1 MKEKELLDIIK
12 NFDVR
17 GDIKELNP
25 INNGIINTT
34 YVVKTDD
41 KGNINKYLLQKINTS
56 IFTEPFKLMKNI
68 ENVTKYISLNDS
80 ESKDTI
86 NVIKAKNGLPLY
98 VTSDPFSHKEYYRV
112 YNYIDNTISYNKS
125 EKTEIVYNTGKAFGN
140 FNKLLNEYPI
150 NTLEETI
157 IDFHNTQKRL
167 EKFLYDIENDSFKR
181 VNGVKKEIKEILKRS
196 KICSK
201 ITKELDE
208 RNIPYRVT
216 HNDTKVNNVLMNKV
230 TGDYLAVIDLDTV
243 MPGSLLYDYGDGI
256 RSTSSTAL
264 EDEKDL
270 SKVSIDL
277 KMFENYTDG
286 YMSEMFDCITE
297 NELVLMPE
305 SIRIITL
312 ELAMRFLNDYI
323 NGDVYFKTDY
333 KDHNLDRTRNQ
344 LALVKDIEKKL
355 PYINNYIYSSYQ
367 KYKKNNFTLKKVVKD
382 KIV

>member
-1 MKEKELLDIIK
+1 MIK
-12 NFDVR
+12 KILENYEIP
-17 GDIKELNP
+17 GKLESIKEYN
-25 INNGIINTT
+25 
-34 YVVKTDD
+34 V
-41 KGNINKYLLQKINTS
+41 GNINKTYIIEYDNEGKREKYLVQKINTLVFNNPY
-56 IFTEPFKLMKNI
+56 ILMENI
-68 ENVTKYISLNDS
+68 EKVTTYLKNKMNEYKDNDHKVLNIIKTNKKELLCKIRNDNKDS
-80 ESKDTI
+80 
-86 NVIKAKNGLPLY
+86 
-98 VTSDPFSHKEYYRV
+98 YYRI
-112 YNYIDNTISYNKS
+112 YNFIGNSISYNNS
-125 EKTEIVYNTGKAFGN
+125 TDNRIVYNTGKAFGN

-167 EKFLYDIENDSFKR
+167 EKFLYDIEKDSFKR

-196 KICSK
+196 KICSI

-323 NGDVYFKTDY
+323 NGDAYFKTDY
-333 KDHNLDRTRNQ
+333 KGHNLDRARNQ

>member
-1 MKEKELLDIIK
+1 MIK
-12 NFDVR
+12 KILENYEIP
-17 GDIKELNP
+17 GKLESIKEYN
-25 INNGIINTT
+25 
-34 YVVKTDD
+34 V
-41 KGNINKYLLQKINTS
+41 GNINKTYIIEYDNEGKREKYLVQKINTLVFNNPY
-56 IFTEPFKLMKNI
+56 ILMENI
-68 ENVTKYISLNDS
+68 EKVTTYLKNKMNEYKDNDHKVLNIIKTNKKELLCKIINDNKDS
-80 ESKDTI
+80 
-86 NVIKAKNGLPLY
+86 
-98 VTSDPFSHKEYYRV
+98 YYRI
-112 YNYIDNTISYNKS
+112 YNFIGNSISYNNS
-125 EKTEIVYNTGKAFGN
+125 TDNRIVYNTGKAFGN

-150 NTLEETI
+150 NTLEEII

-167 EKFLYDIENDSFKR
+167 EKFLYDIEKDSFKR
-181 VNGVKKEIKEILKRS
+181 VNSVKKEINEILKRS

-333 KDHNLDRTRNQ
+333 KEHNLDRARNQ

>member
-1 MKEKELLDIIK
+1 MIK
-12 NFDVR
+12 KILENYKIP
-17 GDIKELNP
+17 GNLKSIKEFN
-25 INNGIINTT
+25 
-34 YVVKTDD
+34 V
-41 KGNINKYLLQKINTS
+41 GNINKTYIIEYDNEGKREKYLVQKINTLVFNNPY
-56 IFTEPFKLMKNI
+56 ILMDNI
-68 ENVTKYISLNDS
+68 EKVTGYLKNKMNEYEDKEHKVLSIIKTVKDDSLCKIS
-80 ESKDTI
+80 
-86 NVIKAKNGLPLY
+86 NGDNISY
-98 VTSDPFSHKEYYRV
+98 FRI
-112 YNYIDNTISYNKS
+112 YNFIDNSISYDYSTDNK
-125 EKTEIVYNTGKAFGN
+125 IVYNTGRAFGN
-140 FNKLLNEYPI
+140 FNKLLNNYPI

-157 IDFHNTQKRL
+157 KDFHNTQKRL
-167 EKFLYDIENDSFKR
+167 ENFLKDIERDSFKR
-181 VNGVKKEIKEILKRS
+181 VNSVKKEINEILKRS
-196 KICSK
+196 EICSK
-201 ITKELDE
+201 ITKELNNG
-208 RNIPYRVT
+208 NIPYRVT
-216 HNDTKVNNVLMNKV
+216 HNDTKVNNVLMSKK
-230 TGDYLAVIDLDTV
+230 TGEYLAVIDLDTV

-286 YMSEMFDCITE
+286 YMSEMVECITE
-297 NELVLMPE
+297 NEIALMGE
-305 SIRIITL
+305 AIRIITL

-333 KDHNLDRTRNQ
+333 YNHNLDRARNQ

>member
-1 MKEKELLDIIK
+1 MIK
-12 NFDVR
+12 KILENYEIP
-17 GDIKELNP
+17 GKLESIKEYN
-25 INNGIINTT
+25 
-34 YVVKTDD
+34 V
-41 KGNINKYLLQKINTS
+41 GNINKTYIIEYDNEGKREKYLVQKINTLVFNNPY
-56 IFTEPFKLMKNI
+56 ILMDNI
-68 ENVTKYISLNDS
+68 EKVTTYLKNKMNEYKDNDHKVLNIIKTNKKELLCKIRNDNKDS
-80 ESKDTI
+80 
-86 NVIKAKNGLPLY
+86 
-98 VTSDPFSHKEYYRV
+98 YYRI
-112 YNYIDNTISYNKS
+112 YNFIGNSISYNNS
-125 EKTEIVYNTGKAFGN
+125 IDNRIVYNTGKAFGN

-181 VNGVKKEIKEILKRS
+181 VNDVKKEIKEILKRS

-216 HNDTKVNNVLMNKV
+216 HNDTKVNNVLMNRV

-333 KDHNLDRTRNQ
+333 KDHNLDRARNQ

>member
-1 MKEKELLDIIK
+1 MIK
-12 NFDVR
+12 KILENYEIP
-17 GDIKELNP
+17 GKLESIKEYN
-25 INNGIINTT
+25 
-34 YVVKTDD
+34 V
-41 KGNINKYLLQKINTS
+41 GNINKTYIIEYDNEGKREKYLVQKINTLVFNNPY
-56 IFTEPFKLMKNI
+56 ILMENI
-68 ENVTKYISLNDS
+68 EKVTTYLKNKMNEYKDNDHKVLNIIKTNKKELLCKIINDNKDS
-80 ESKDTI
+80 
-86 NVIKAKNGLPLY
+86 
-98 VTSDPFSHKEYYRV
+98 YYRI
-112 YNYIDNTISYNKS
+112 YNFIGNSISYNNS
-125 EKTEIVYNTGKAFGN
+125 TDNRIVYNTGKAFGN

-216 HNDTKVNNVLMNKV
+216 HNDTKVNNVLMNRV

-333 KDHNLDRTRNQ
+333 KGHNLDRARNQ

>member
-1 MKEKELLDIIK
+1 MIK
-12 NFDVR
+12 KILENYKIP
-17 GDIKELNP
+17 GNLKSIKEYN
-25 INNGIINTT
+25 
-34 YVVKTDD
+34 V
-41 KGNINKYLLQKINTS
+41 GNINKTYIIEYDNEGKTEKYLVQKINTLVFNNPY
-56 IFTEPFKLMKNI
+56 ILMDNI
-68 ENVTKYISLNDS
+68 EKVTGYLKNKMNEYEDKEHKVLSIIKTVKDDSLCKIS
-80 ESKDTI
+80 
-86 NVIKAKNGLPLY
+86 NGDNISY
-98 VTSDPFSHKEYYRV
+98 FRI
-112 YNYIDNTISYNKS
+112 YNFIDNSISYDYSTDNK
-125 EKTEIVYNTGKAFGN
+125 IVYNTGKAFGN
-140 FNKLLNEYPI
+140 FNKLLNNYPI

-157 IDFHNTQKRL
+157 KDFHNTQKRL
-167 EKFLYDIENDSFKR
+167 ENFLKDIERDSFKR
-181 VNGVKKEIKEILKRS
+181 VNSVKKEINEILKRS

-201 ITKELDE
+201 IRKELNNG
-208 RNIPYRVT
+208 NIPYRVT
-216 HNDTKVNNVLMNKV
+216 HNDTKVNNVLMSKK
-230 TGDYLAVIDLDTV
+230 TGEYLAVIDLDTV

-286 YMSEMFDCITE
+286 YMSEMVECITE
-297 NELVLMPE
+297 NEIALMGE
-305 SIRIITL
+305 AIRIITL

-333 KDHNLDRTRNQ
+333 YNHNLDRARNQ

>member
-1 MKEKELLDIIK
+1 MIK
-12 NFDVR
+12 KILENYEIP
-17 GDIKELNP
+17 GKLESIKEYN
-25 INNGIINTT
+25 
-34 YVVKTDD
+34 V
-41 KGNINKYLLQKINTS
+41 GNINKTYIIEYDNEGKREKYLVQKINTLVFNNPY
-56 IFTEPFKLMKNI
+56 ILMDNI
-68 ENVTKYISLNDS
+68 EKVTTYLKNKMNEYKDNDHKVLNIIKTNKKELLCKIRNDNKDS
-80 ESKDTI
+80 
-86 NVIKAKNGLPLY
+86 
-98 VTSDPFSHKEYYRV
+98 YYRI
-112 YNYIDNTISYNKS
+112 YNFIGNSISYNNS
-125 EKTEIVYNTGKAFGN
+125 IDNRIVYNTGKAFGN

-196 KICSK
+196 KICNK
-201 ITKELDE
+201 ITKEIDE

-216 HNDTKVNNVLMNKV
+216 HNDTKVNNVLMNRV

-305 SIRIITL
+305 SIRIINL

-333 KDHNLDRTRNQ
+333 KGHNLDRARNQ

-367 KYKKNNFTLKKVVKD
+367 KHKKNNFTLKKVVKD

>member
-1 MKEKELLDIIK
+1 MIK
-12 NFDVR
+12 KILENYEIP
-17 GDIKELNP
+17 GKLESIKEYN
-25 INNGIINTT
+25 
-34 YVVKTDD
+34 V
-41 KGNINKYLLQKINTS
+41 GNINKTYIIEYDNEGKREKYLVQKINTLVFNNPY
-56 IFTEPFKLMKNI
+56 ILMENI
-68 ENVTKYISLNDS
+68 EKVTTYLKNKMNEYKDNDHKVLNIIKTNKKELLCKIINDNKDS
-80 ESKDTI
+80 
-86 NVIKAKNGLPLY
+86 
-98 VTSDPFSHKEYYRV
+98 YYRI
-112 YNYIDNTISYNKS
+112 YNFIGNSISYNNS
-125 EKTEIVYNTGKAFGN
+125 TDNRIVYNTGKAFGN

-150 NTLEETI
+150 NTLEEII

-167 EKFLYDIENDSFKR
+167 EKFLYDIEKDSFKR
-181 VNGVKKEIKEILKRS
+181 VNSVKKEINEILKRS

-333 KDHNLDRTRNQ
+333 KGHNLDRARNQ

>member
-1 MKEKELLDIIK
+1 MIK
-12 NFDVR
+12 KILENYEIP
-17 GDIKELNP
+17 GKLESIKEYN
-25 INNGIINTT
+25 
-34 YVVKTDD
+34 V
-41 KGNINKYLLQKINTS
+41 GNINKTYIIEYDNEGKREKYLVQKINTLVFNNPY
-56 IFTEPFKLMKNI
+56 ILMENI
-68 ENVTKYISLNDS
+68 EKVTTYLKNKMNEYKDNDHKVLNIIKTNKKELLCKIINDNKDS
-80 ESKDTI
+80 
-86 NVIKAKNGLPLY
+86 
-98 VTSDPFSHKEYYRV
+98 YYRI
-112 YNYIDNTISYNKS
+112 YNFIGNSISYNNS
-125 EKTEIVYNTGKAFGN
+125 TDNRIVYNTGKAFGN

-167 EKFLYDIENDSFKR
+167 EKFLYDIENDSFER

-216 HNDTKVNNVLMNKV
+216 HNDTKVNNVLMNRV

-333 KDHNLDRTRNQ
+333 KGHNLDRARNQ

>member
-1 MKEKELLDIIK
+1 MIK
-12 NFDVR
+12 KRLENYEIP
-17 GDIKELNP
+17 GKLESIKEYN
-25 INNGIINTT
+25 
-34 YVVKTDD
+34 V
-41 KGNINKYLLQKINTS
+41 GNINKTYIIEYNNEGKIEKYLVQKINTTVFNNPY
-56 IFTEPFKLMKNI
+56 ILMDNI
-68 ENVTKYISLNDS
+68 EKVTTYLKNKMNEYKDNDHKVLNIIKTNKKELLCKIINDNKDS
-80 ESKDTI
+80 
-86 NVIKAKNGLPLY
+86 
-98 VTSDPFSHKEYYRV
+98 YYRI
-112 YNYIDNTISYNKS
+112 YNFIGNSISYNNS
-125 EKTEIVYNTGKAFGN
+125 TDNRIVYNTGKAFGN

-167 EKFLYDIENDSFKR
+167 EKFLYDIEKDSFKR
-181 VNGVKKEIKEILKRS
+181 VNGVKKEINEILKRS

-201 ITKELDE
+201 ITKELDD

-216 HNDTKVNNVLMNKV
+216 HNDTKVNNVLMNKK

-270 SKVSIDL
+270 TKVSIDL

-286 YMSEMFDCITE
+286 YMSEMFNCITE
-297 NELVLMPE
+297 NELALMSE

-333 KDHNLDRTRNQ
+333 EDHNLDRARNQ

-355 PYINNYIYSSYQ
+355 PYMNSYIYFSYK
-367 KYKKNNFTLKKVVKD
+367 KYKKDNIILKKVVKP
-382 KIV
+382 KNV

>member
-1 MKEKELLDIIK
+1 MIK
-12 NFDVR
+12 KILENYEIP
-17 GDIKELNP
+17 GKLESIKEYN
-25 INNGIINTT
+25 
-34 YVVKTDD
+34 V
-41 KGNINKYLLQKINTS
+41 GNINKTYIIEYDNEGKREKYLVQKINTLVFNNPY
-56 IFTEPFKLMKNI
+56 ILMENI
-68 ENVTKYISLNDS
+68 EKVTTYLKNKMNEYKDNDHKVLNIIKTNKKELLCKIINDNKDS
-80 ESKDTI
+80 
-86 NVIKAKNGLPLY
+86 
-98 VTSDPFSHKEYYRV
+98 YYRI
-112 YNYIDNTISYNKS
+112 YNFIGNSISYNNS
-125 EKTEIVYNTGKAFGN
+125 TDNRIVYNTGKAFGN

-167 EKFLYDIENDSFKR
+167 EKFLYDIEKDSFKR

-333 KDHNLDRTRNQ
+333 KDHNLDRARNQ

-367 KYKKNNFTLKKVVKD
+367 KHKKNNFTLKKVVKD

>member
-1 MKEKELLDIIK
+1 MIK
-12 NFDVR
+12 KILENYKIP
-17 GDIKELNP
+17 GNLKSIKEYN
-25 INNGIINTT
+25 
-34 YVVKTDD
+34 V
-41 KGNINKYLLQKINTS
+41 GNINKTYIIEYDNEGKREKYLVQKINTLVFNNPY
-56 IFTEPFKLMKNI
+56 ILMDNI
-68 ENVTKYISLNDS
+68 EK
-80 ESKDTI
+80 
-86 NVIKAKNGLPLY
+86 
-98 VTSDPFSHKEYYRV
+98 VTSYLKNKMNEYEDKEHKVLSIIKTVKDDSLCKISNGDNISYFRI
-112 YNYIDNTISYNKS
+112 YNFIDNSISYDYSTDNK
-125 EKTEIVYNTGKAFGN
+125 IVYNTGKAFGN
-140 FNKLLNEYPI
+140 FNKLLNNYPI

-157 IDFHNTQKRL
+157 KDFHNTQKRL
-167 EKFLYDIENDSFKR
+167 ENFLKDIERDSFKR
-181 VNGVKKEIKEILKRS
+181 VNSVKKEINEILKRS

-201 ITKELDE
+201 ITKELNKG
-208 RNIPYRVT
+208 NIPYRVT
-216 HNDTKVNNVLMNKV
+216 HNDTKVNNVLMSKK

-286 YMSEMFDCITE
+286 YMSEMFECITE
-297 NELVLMPE
+297 NEIAFMGE
-305 SIRIITL
+305 AIRIITL

-333 KDHNLDRTRNQ
+333 DNHNLDRARNQ

>member
-1 MKEKELLDIIK
+1 MIK
-12 NFDVR
+12 KILENYEIP
-17 GDIKELNP
+17 GKLESIKEYN
-25 INNGIINTT
+25 
-34 YVVKTDD
+34 V
-41 KGNINKYLLQKINTS
+41 GNINKTYIIEYDNEGKREKYLVQKINTLVFNNPY
-56 IFTEPFKLMKNI
+56 ILMENI
-68 ENVTKYISLNDS
+68 EKVTTYLKNKMNEYKDNDHKVLNIIKTNKKELLCKIRNDNKDS
-80 ESKDTI
+80 
-86 NVIKAKNGLPLY
+86 
-98 VTSDPFSHKEYYRV
+98 YYRI
-112 YNYIDNTISYNKS
+112 YNFIGNSISYNNS
-125 EKTEIVYNTGKAFGN
+125 TDNRIVYNTGKAFGN

-201 ITKELDE
+201 ITKELYE

-333 KDHNLDRTRNQ
+333 KGHNLDRARNQ

>member
-1 MKEKELLDIIK
+1 MIK
-12 NFDVR
+12 KILENYEIP
-17 GDIKELNP
+17 GKLESIKEYN
-25 INNGIINTT
+25 
-34 YVVKTDD
+34 V
-41 KGNINKYLLQKINTS
+41 GNINKTYIIEYDNEGKREKYLVQKINT
-56 IFTEPFKLMKNI
+56 IVFNNPYILMDNI
-68 ENVTKYISLNDS
+68 EKVTTYLKNKMNEYKDNDHKVLNIIKTNKKELLCKIINDNKDS
-80 ESKDTI
+80 
-86 NVIKAKNGLPLY
+86 
-98 VTSDPFSHKEYYRV
+98 YYRI
-112 YNYIDNTISYNKS
+112 YNFIGNSISYNNS
-125 EKTEIVYNTGKAFGN
+125 TDNRIVYNTGKAFGN

-333 KDHNLDRTRNQ
+333 KDHNLDRARNQ

>member
-1 MKEKELLDIIK
+1 MIK
-12 NFDVR
+12 KILENYEIP
-17 GDIKELNP
+17 GKLESIKEYN
-25 INNGIINTT
+25 
-34 YVVKTDD
+34 V
-41 KGNINKYLLQKINTS
+41 GNINKTYIIEYDNEGKREKYLVQKINTLVFNNPY
-56 IFTEPFKLMKNI
+56 ILMDNI
-68 ENVTKYISLNDS
+68 EK
-80 ESKDTI
+80 
-86 NVIKAKNGLPLY
+86 
-98 VTSDPFSHKEYYRV
+98 VTSYLKNKMNEYEDKEHKVLSIIKTVKDDSLCKISNGDNISYFRI
-112 YNYIDNTISYNKS
+112 YNFIDNSISYDYSTDNK
-125 EKTEIVYNTGKAFGN
+125 IVYNTGKAFGN

-167 EKFLYDIENDSFKR
+167 EKFLYDIEKDSFKR
-181 VNGVKKEIKEILKRS
+181 VNGVKKEIKEILKKS
-196 KICSK
+196 KICSI

-333 KDHNLDRTRNQ
+333 KDHNLDRARNQ

>member
-1 MKEKELLDIIK
+1 MIK
-12 NFDVR
+12 KILENYEIP
-17 GDIKELNP
+17 GKLESIKEYN
-25 INNGIINTT
+25 
-34 YVVKTDD
+34 V
-41 KGNINKYLLQKINTS
+41 GNINKTYIIEYNNEGKREKYLVQKINTLVFNNPY
-56 IFTEPFKLMKNI
+56 ILMDNI
-68 ENVTKYISLNDS
+68 EKVTTYLKNKMNEYKDNDHKVLNIIKTNKKELLCKIINNNKDS
-80 ESKDTI
+80 
-86 NVIKAKNGLPLY
+86 
-98 VTSDPFSHKEYYRV
+98 YYRI
-112 YNYIDNTISYNKS
+112 YNFIGNSISYNNS
-125 EKTEIVYNTGKAFGN
+125 TDNRIVYNTGKAFGN

-167 EKFLYDIENDSFKR
+167 EKFLYDIEKDSFKR

-297 NELVLMPE
+297 NELALMPE

-333 KDHNLDRTRNQ
+333 KDHNLDRARNQ

-355 PYINNYIYSSYQ
+355 PYINNYIYLSYK
-367 KYKKNNFTLKKVVKD
+367 KYKNDNIILKKVVKD

>member
-1 MKEKELLDIIK
+1 MIK
-12 NFDVR
+12 KILENYKIP
-17 GDIKELNP
+17 GSLKSIKEYN
-25 INNGIINTT
+25 
-34 YVVKTDD
+34 V
-41 KGNINKYLLQKINTS
+41 GNINKTYIIEYDNEGKTEKYLVQKINTLV
-56 IFTEPFKLMKNI
+56 FNNPYLLMDNI
-68 ENVTKYISLNDS
+68 EKVTNYLKNKMIEYDDKEHKVINIIKTTKDESLCKITDDKNVCYFRI
-80 ESKDTI
+80 
-86 NVIKAKNGLPLY
+86 
-98 VTSDPFSHKEYYRV
+98 
-112 YNYIDNTISYNKS
+112 YNFIDNSISYNNS
-125 EKTEIVYNTGKAFGN
+125 TDNRIVYNTGKAFGN
-140 FNKLLNEYPI
+140 FNKLLNNYPI

-157 IDFHNTQKRL
+157 KDFHNTEKRL
-167 EKFLYDIENDSFKR
+167 ENFLNDIESNSFKR
-181 VNGVKKEIKEILKRS
+181 VNNVKKEINEILKRS
-196 KICSK
+196 KLCNK
-201 ITKELDE
+201 ITKELSNG
-208 RNIPYRVT
+208 NIPYRVT
-216 HNDTKVNNVLMNKV
+216 HNDTKVNNVLMNKE

-297 NELVLMPE
+297 NEIALMGE

-333 KDHNLDRTRNQ
+333 ENHNLDRARNQ

-355 PYINNYIYSSYQ
+355 PYINNYIYLSYE
-367 KYKKNNFTLKKVVKD
+367 KYQKNNFTLKKVVKH

>member
-1 MKEKELLDIIK
+1 MIK
-12 NFDVR
+12 KILENYEIP
-17 GDIKELNP
+17 GKLESIKEYN
-25 INNGIINTT
+25 
-34 YVVKTDD
+34 V
-41 KGNINKYLLQKINTS
+41 GNINKTYIIEYDNEGKREKYLVQKINTLVFNNPY
-56 IFTEPFKLMKNI
+56 ILMENI
-68 ENVTKYISLNDS
+68 EKVTTYLKNKMNEYKDNDHKVLNIIKTNKKELLCKIRNDNKDS
-80 ESKDTI
+80 
-86 NVIKAKNGLPLY
+86 
-98 VTSDPFSHKEYYRV
+98 YYRI
-112 YNYIDNTISYNKS
+112 YNFIGNSISYNNS
-125 EKTEIVYNTGKAFGN
+125 IDNRIVYNTGKAFGN

-181 VNGVKKEIKEILKRS
+181 VNGVKKEKKEILKRS

-216 HNDTKVNNVLMNKV
+216 HNDTKVNNVLMNRV

-333 KDHNLDRTRNQ
+333 KDHNLDRARNQ

>member
-1 MKEKELLDIIK
+1 MIK
-12 NFDVR
+12 KILENYKIP
-17 GDIKELNP
+17 GNLKSIKEYN
-25 INNGIINTT
+25 
-34 YVVKTDD
+34 V
-41 KGNINKYLLQKINTS
+41 GNINKTYIIEYDNEGKREKYLVQKINTLVFNNPY
-56 IFTEPFKLMKNI
+56 ILMDNI
-68 ENVTKYISLNDS
+68 EK
-80 ESKDTI
+80 
-86 NVIKAKNGLPLY
+86 
-98 VTSDPFSHKEYYRV
+98 VTSYLKNKMNEYEDKEHKVLSIIKTVKDDSLCKISNGDNISYFRI
-112 YNYIDNTISYNKS
+112 YNFIDNSISYDYSTDNK
-125 EKTEIVYNTGKAFGN
+125 IVYNTGKAFGN
-140 FNKLLNEYPI
+140 FNKLLNNYPI

-157 IDFHNTQKRL
+157 KDFHNTQKRL
-167 EKFLYDIENDSFKR
+167 ENFLKDIERDSFKR
-181 VNGVKKEIKEILKRS
+181 VNSVKKEINEILKRS

-201 ITKELDE
+201 ITKEL
-208 RNIPYRVT
+208 NNGTIPYRVT
-216 HNDTKVNNVLMNKV
+216 HNDTKVTTVLMNKK

-286 YMSEMFDCITE
+286 YMSEMFECITE
-297 NELVLMPE
+297 NEIAFMGE
-305 SIRIITL
+305 AIRIITL

-333 KDHNLDRTRNQ
+333 DNHNLDRARNQ

>member
-1 MKEKELLDIIK
+1 MIK
-12 NFDVR
+12 KILENYEIP
-17 GDIKELNP
+17 GKLESIKEYN
-25 INNGIINTT
+25 
-34 YVVKTDD
+34 V
-41 KGNINKYLLQKINTS
+41 GNINKTYIIEYDNEGKREKYLVQKINTLVFNNPY
-56 IFTEPFKLMKNI
+56 ILMENI
-68 ENVTKYISLNDS
+68 EKVTTYLKNKMNEYKDNDHKVLNIIKTNKKELLCTIRNDNKDS
-80 ESKDTI
+80 
-86 NVIKAKNGLPLY
+86 
-98 VTSDPFSHKEYYRV
+98 YYRI
-112 YNYIDNTISYNKS
+112 YNFIGNSISYNNS
-125 EKTEIVYNTGKAFGN
+125 TDNRIVYNTGKAFGN

-167 EKFLYDIENDSFKR
+167 EKFLYDIEKDSFKR

-196 KICSK
+196 KICSI

-323 NGDVYFKTDY
+323 NGDAYFKTDY
-333 KDHNLDRTRNQ
+333 KGHNLDRARNQ

>member
-1 MKEKELLDIIK
+1 MIK
-12 NFDVR
+12 KILENYEIP
-17 GDIKELNP
+17 GKLESIKEYN
-25 INNGIINTT
+25 
-34 YVVKTDD
+34 V
-41 KGNINKYLLQKINTS
+41 GNINKTYIIEYNNEGKIEKYLVQKINTLVFNNPY
-56 IFTEPFKLMKNI
+56 ILMDNI
-68 ENVTKYISLNDS
+68 EKVTTYLKNKMNEYKDNDHKVLNIIKTNKKELLCKIINDNKDS
-80 ESKDTI
+80 
-86 NVIKAKNGLPLY
+86 
-98 VTSDPFSHKEYYRV
+98 YYRI
-112 YNYIDNTISYNKS
+112 YNFIGNSISYNNS
-125 EKTEIVYNTGKAFGN
+125 TDNRIVYNTGKAFGN

-167 EKFLYDIENDSFKR
+167 EKFLYDIEKDSFKR

-297 NELVLMPE
+297 NELALMSE

-333 KDHNLDRTRNQ
+333 KDHNLDRARNQ

-355 PYINNYIYSSYQ
+355 PYINNYIYLSYK
-367 KYKKNNFTLKKVVKD
+367 KYKNDNIILKKVVKD

>member
-1 MKEKELLDIIK
+1 MIK
-12 NFDVR
+12 KILENYEIP
-17 GDIKELNP
+17 GKLESIKEYN
-25 INNGIINTT
+25 
-34 YVVKTDD
+34 V
-41 KGNINKYLLQKINTS
+41 GNINKTYIIEYNNEGKIEKYLVQKINTTVFNNPY
-56 IFTEPFKLMKNI
+56 ILMDNI
-68 ENVTKYISLNDS
+68 EKVTTYLKNKMNEYKDNDHKVLNIIKTNKKELLCKIINDNKDS
-80 ESKDTI
+80 
-86 NVIKAKNGLPLY
+86 
-98 VTSDPFSHKEYYRV
+98 YYRI
-112 YNYIDNTISYNKS
+112 YNFIGNSISYNNS
-125 EKTEIVYNTGKAFGN
+125 TDNRIVYNTGKAFGN

-157 IDFHNTQKRL
+157 IDFHNTQKRF
-167 EKFLYDIENDSFKR
+167 EKFLYDIEKDSFKR
-181 VNGVKKEIKEILKRS
+181 VNGVKKEINEILKRS

-201 ITKELDE
+201 ITKELDDK
-208 RNIPYRVT
+208 NIPYRVT
-216 HNDTKVNNVLMNKV
+216 HNDTKVNNVLMNKK

-286 YMSEMFDCITE
+286 YMSEMFNCITE
-297 NELVLMPE
+297 NELALMSE
-305 SIRIITL
+305 SIIIISL

-333 KDHNLDRTRNQ
+333 EDHNLDRARNQ

-355 PYINNYIYSSYQ
+355 PYINSYIYLSYK
-367 KYKKNNFTLKKVVKD
+367 KYKKDNIILKKVVKP
-382 KIV
+382 KNV

>member
-1 MKEKELLDIIK
+1 MIK
-12 NFDVR
+12 KILENYEIP
-17 GDIKELNP
+17 GKLESIKEYN
-25 INNGIINTT
+25 
-34 YVVKTDD
+34 V
-41 KGNINKYLLQKINTS
+41 GNINKTYIIEYDNEGKREKYLVQKINTLVFNNPY
-56 IFTEPFKLMKNI
+56 ILMDNI
-68 ENVTKYISLNDS
+68 EKVTTYLKNKMNEYKDNDHKVLNIIKTNKKELLCKIRNDNKDS
-80 ESKDTI
+80 
-86 NVIKAKNGLPLY
+86 
-98 VTSDPFSHKEYYRV
+98 YYRI
-112 YNYIDNTISYNKS
+112 YNFIGNSISYNNS
-125 EKTEIVYNTGKAFGN
+125 IDNRIVYNTGKAFGN

-333 KDHNLDRTRNQ
+333 KDHNLDRARNQ

>member
-1 MKEKELLDIIK
+1 MKVKENMFFAIH
-12 NFDVR
+12 
-17 GDIKELNP
+17 P
-25 INNGIINTT
+25 
-34 YVVKTDD
+34 
-41 KGNINKYLLQKINTS
+41 
-56 IFTEPFKLMKNI
+56 
-68 ENVTKYISLNDS
+68 
-80 ESKDTI
+80 
-86 NVIKAKNGLPLY
+86 
-98 VTSDPFSHKEYYRV
+98 
-112 YNYIDNTISYNKS
+112 
-125 EKTEIVYNTGKAFGN
+125 EINTGKAFGN

-216 HNDTKVNNVLMNKV
+216 HNDTKVNNDLMNRV

-297 NELVLMPE
+297 N
-305 SIRIITL
+305 
-312 ELAMRFLNDYI
+312 
-323 NGDVYFKTDY
+323 
-333 KDHNLDRTRNQ
+333 
-344 LALVKDIEKKL
+344 
-355 PYINNYIYSSYQ
+355 
-367 KYKKNNFTLKKVVKD
+367 
-382 KIV
+382 

>member
-1 MKEKELLDIIK
+1 MIK
-12 NFDVR
+12 KILENYKIQ
-17 GDIKELNP
+17 GNLKSIKEYN
-25 INNGIINTT
+25 
-34 YVVKTDD
+34 V
-41 KGNINKYLLQKINTS
+41 GNINKTYIIEYDNEGKREKYLVQKINTLVFNNPY
-56 IFTEPFKLMKNI
+56 ILMDNI
-68 ENVTKYISLNDS
+68 EK
-80 ESKDTI
+80 
-86 NVIKAKNGLPLY
+86 
-98 VTSDPFSHKEYYRV
+98 VTSYLKNKMNEYEDKEHKVLSIIKTVKDDSLCKISNGDNISYFRI
-112 YNYIDNTISYNKS
+112 YNFIDNSISYDYSTDNK
-125 EKTEIVYNTGKAFGN
+125 IVYNTGKAFGN
-140 FNKLLNEYPI
+140 FNKLLNNYPI

-157 IDFHNTQKRL
+157 KDFHNTQKRL
-167 EKFLYDIENDSFKR
+167 ENFLKDIERDSFKR
-181 VNGVKKEIKEILKRS
+181 VNSVKKEINEILKRS

-201 ITKELDE
+201 IRKELNNG
-208 RNIPYRVT
+208 NIPYRVT
-216 HNDTKVNNVLMNKV
+216 HNDTKVNNVLMSKK
-230 TGDYLAVIDLDTV
+230 TGEYLAVIDLDTV

-286 YMSEMFDCITE
+286 YMSEMVECITE
-297 NELVLMPE
+297 NEIALMGE
-305 SIRIITL
+305 AIRIITL

-333 KDHNLDRTRNQ
+333 YNHNLDRARNQ

>member
-1 MKEKELLDIIK
+1 MIK
-12 NFDVR
+12 KILENYEIP
-17 GDIKELNP
+17 GKLESIKEYN
-25 INNGIINTT
+25 
-34 YVVKTDD
+34 V
-41 KGNINKYLLQKINTS
+41 GNINKTYIIEYDNEGKREKYLVQKINTLVFNNPY
-56 IFTEPFKLMKNI
+56 ILMENI
-68 ENVTKYISLNDS
+68 EKVTTYLKNKMNEYKDNDHKVLNIIKTNKKELLCKIRNDNKDS
-80 ESKDTI
+80 
-86 NVIKAKNGLPLY
+86 
-98 VTSDPFSHKEYYRV
+98 YYRI
-112 YNYIDNTISYNKS
+112 YNFIGNSISYNNS
-125 EKTEIVYNTGKAFGN
+125 TDNRIVYNTGKAFGN

-167 EKFLYDIENDSFKR
+167 EKFLYDIEKDSFKR

-333 KDHNLDRTRNQ
+333 KDHNLDRARNQ

>member
-1 MKEKELLDIIK
+1 MIK
-12 NFDVR
+12 KILENYEIP
-17 GDIKELNP
+17 GKLESIKEYN
-25 INNGIINTT
+25 
-34 YVVKTDD
+34 V
-41 KGNINKYLLQKINTS
+41 GNINKTYIIEYDNEGKREKYLVQKINTLVFNNPY
-56 IFTEPFKLMKNI
+56 ILMDNI
-68 ENVTKYISLNDS
+68 EKVTTYLKNKMNEYKDNDHKVLNIIKTNKKELLCKIINDNKDS
-80 ESKDTI
+80 
-86 NVIKAKNGLPLY
+86 
-98 VTSDPFSHKEYYRV
+98 YYRI
-112 YNYIDNTISYNKS
+112 YNFIGNSISYNNS
-125 EKTEIVYNTGKAFGN
+125 TDNRIVYNTGKAFGN

-167 EKFLYDIENDSFKR
+167 EKFLYDIEKDSFKR

-333 KDHNLDRTRNQ
+333 KDHNLDRARNQ

>member
-1 MKEKELLDIIK
+1 MIK
-12 NFDVR
+12 KILENYEIP
-17 GDIKELNP
+17 GKLESIKEYN
-25 INNGIINTT
+25 
-34 YVVKTDD
+34 V
-41 KGNINKYLLQKINTS
+41 GNINKTYIIEYDNEGKREKYLVQKINTLVFNNPY
-56 IFTEPFKLMKNI
+56 ILMDNI
-68 ENVTKYISLNDS
+68 EKVTTYLKNKMNEYKDNDHKVLNIIKTNKKELLCKIRNDNKDS
-80 ESKDTI
+80 
-86 NVIKAKNGLPLY
+86 
-98 VTSDPFSHKEYYRV
+98 YYRI
-112 YNYIDNTISYNKS
+112 YNFIGNSISYNNS
-125 EKTEIVYNTGKAFGN
+125 IDNRIVYNTGKAFGN

-216 HNDTKVNNVLMNKV
+216 HNDTKVNNVLMNRV

-333 KDHNLDRTRNQ
+333 KGHNLDRARNQ

>member
-1 MKEKELLDIIK
+1 MIK
-12 NFDVR
+12 KILENYEIP
-17 GDIKELNP
+17 GKLESIKEYN
-25 INNGIINTT
+25 
-34 YVVKTDD
+34 V
-41 KGNINKYLLQKINTS
+41 GNINKTYIIEYDNEGKREKYLVQKINTLVFNNPY
-56 IFTEPFKLMKNI
+56 ILMDNI
-68 ENVTKYISLNDS
+68 EKVTTYLKNKMNEYKDNDHKVLNIIKTNKKELLCKIRNDNKDS
-80 ESKDTI
+80 
-86 NVIKAKNGLPLY
+86 
-98 VTSDPFSHKEYYRV
+98 YYRI
-112 YNYIDNTISYNKS
+112 YNFIGNSISYNNS
-125 EKTEIVYNTGKAFGN
+125 IDNRIVYNTGKAFGN

-216 HNDTKVNNVLMNKV
+216 HNDTKVNNVLMNRV

-305 SIRIITL
+305 SIRIINL

-333 KDHNLDRTRNQ
+333 KGHNLDRARNQ

-367 KYKKNNFTLKKVVKD
+367 KHKKNNFTLKKVVKD

>member
-1 MKEKELLDIIK
+1 
-12 NFDVR
+12 
-17 GDIKELNP
+17 
-25 INNGIINTT
+25 
-34 YVVKTDD
+34 
-41 KGNINKYLLQKINTS
+41 
-56 IFTEPFKLMKNI
+56 
-68 ENVTKYISLNDS
+68 
-80 ESKDTI
+80 
-86 NVIKAKNGLPLY
+86 
-98 VTSDPFSHKEYYRV
+98 
-112 YNYIDNTISYNKS
+112 
-125 EKTEIVYNTGKAFGN
+125 
-140 FNKLLNEYPI
+140 
-150 NTLEETI
+150 
-157 IDFHNTQKRL
+157 
-167 EKFLYDIENDSFKR
+167 
-181 VNGVKKEIKEILKRS
+181 
-196 KICSK
+196 
-201 ITKELDE
+201 
-208 RNIPYRVT
+208 
-216 HNDTKVNNVLMNKV
+216 MNRV

-323 NGDVYFKTDY
+323 NRDVYFKTDY
-333 KDHNLDRTRNQ
+333 KGHNLDRARNQ

>member
-1 MKEKELLDIIK
+1 MIK
-12 NFDVR
+12 KILENYEIP
-17 GDIKELNP
+17 GKLESIKEYN
-25 INNGIINTT
+25 
-34 YVVKTDD
+34 V
-41 KGNINKYLLQKINTS
+41 GNINKTYIIEYDNEGKREKYLVQKINT
-56 IFTEPFKLMKNI
+56 IVFNNPYILMDNI
-68 ENVTKYISLNDS
+68 EKVTTYLKNKMNEYKDNDHKVLNIIKTNKKELLCKIINDNKDS
-80 ESKDTI
+80 
-86 NVIKAKNGLPLY
+86 
-98 VTSDPFSHKEYYRV
+98 YYRI
-112 YNYIDNTISYNKS
+112 YNFIGNSISYNNS
-125 EKTEIVYNTGKAFGN
+125 TDNRIVYNTGKAFGN

-216 HNDTKVNNVLMNKV
+216 HNDTKVNNVLMNRV

-323 NGDVYFKTDY
+323 NGDAYFKTDY
-333 KDHNLDRTRNQ
+333 KGHNLDRARNQ

>member
-1 MKEKELLDIIK
+1 MIK
-12 NFDVR
+12 KILENYEIP
-17 GDIKELNP
+17 GKLESIKEYN
-25 INNGIINTT
+25 
-34 YVVKTDD
+34 V
-41 KGNINKYLLQKINTS
+41 GNINKTYIIEYDNEGKREKYLVQKINTLVFNNPY
-56 IFTEPFKLMKNI
+56 ILMENI
-68 ENVTKYISLNDS
+68 EKVTTYLKNKMNEYKDNDHKVLNIIKTNKKELLCKIRNDNKDS
-80 ESKDTI
+80 
-86 NVIKAKNGLPLY
+86 
-98 VTSDPFSHKEYYRV
+98 YYRI
-112 YNYIDNTISYNKS
+112 YNFIGNSISYNNS
-125 EKTEIVYNTGKAFGN
+125 TDNRIVYNTGKAFGN

-333 KDHNLDRTRNQ
+333 KDHNLDRARNQ

>member
-1 MKEKELLDIIK
+1 MIK
-12 NFDVR
+12 KILENYEIP
-17 GDIKELNP
+17 GKLESIKEYN
-25 INNGIINTT
+25 
-34 YVVKTDD
+34 V
-41 KGNINKYLLQKINTS
+41 GNINKTYIIEYDNEGKREKYLVQKINT
-56 IFTEPFKLMKNI
+56 IVFNNPYILMDNI
-68 ENVTKYISLNDS
+68 EKVTTYLKNKMNEYKDNDHKVLNIIKTNKKELLCKIINDNKDS
-80 ESKDTI
+80 
-86 NVIKAKNGLPLY
+86 
-98 VTSDPFSHKEYYRV
+98 YYRI
-112 YNYIDNTISYNKS
+112 YNFIGNSISYNNS
-125 EKTEIVYNTGKAFGN
+125 TDNRIVYNTGKAFGN

>member
-1 MKEKELLDIIK
+1 MIK
-12 NFDVR
+12 KILENYEIP
-17 GDIKELNP
+17 GKLESIKEYN
-25 INNGIINTT
+25 
-34 YVVKTDD
+34 V
-41 KGNINKYLLQKINTS
+41 GNINKTYIIEYDNEGKREKYLVQKINTLVFNNPY
-56 IFTEPFKLMKNI
+56 ILMENI
-68 ENVTKYISLNDS
+68 EKVTTYLKNKMNEYKDNDHKVLNIIKTNKKELLCKIINDNKDS
-80 ESKDTI
+80 
-86 NVIKAKNGLPLY
+86 
-98 VTSDPFSHKEYYRV
+98 YYRI
-112 YNYIDNTISYNKS
+112 YNFIGNSISYNNS
-125 EKTEIVYNTGKAFGN
+125 TDNRIVYNTGKAFGN

-216 HNDTKVNNVLMNKV
+216 HNDTKVNNVLMNRV

-323 NGDVYFKTDY
+323 NGDAYFKTDY
-333 KDHNLDRTRNQ
+333 KGHNLDRARNQ

>member
-1 MKEKELLDIIK
+1 
-12 NFDVR
+12 
-17 GDIKELNP
+17 
-25 INNGIINTT
+25 
-34 YVVKTDD
+34 
-41 KGNINKYLLQKINTS
+41 
-56 IFTEPFKLMKNI
+56 
-68 ENVTKYISLNDS
+68 
-80 ESKDTI
+80 
-86 NVIKAKNGLPLY
+86 
-98 VTSDPFSHKEYYRV
+98 
-112 YNYIDNTISYNKS
+112 
-125 EKTEIVYNTGKAFGN
+125 
-140 FNKLLNEYPI
+140 
-150 NTLEETI
+150 
-157 IDFHNTQKRL
+157 
-167 EKFLYDIENDSFKR
+167 
-181 VNGVKKEIKEILKRS
+181 
-196 KICSK
+196 
-201 ITKELDE
+201 
-208 RNIPYRVT
+208 
-216 HNDTKVNNVLMNKV
+216 MNKV

-333 KDHNLDRTRNQ
+333 KDHNLDRARNQ